1 MFGKSLR
8 HQNRGGKAK
17 QSDEGT
23 VDTFVLVD
31 AFAEMTDQSYTIVQL
46 FPACT
51 SVVMQPEIQSD
62 LSYDYRT
69 NMDSYPKWQAWM
81 REKPPRDL
89 AVGQGQM
96 EDKEV

>member
-1 MFGKSLR
+1 
-8 HQNRGGKAK
+8 
-17 QSDEGT
+17 
-23 VDTFVLVD
+23 
-31 AFAEMTDQSYTIVQL
+31 
-46 FPACT
+46 
-51 SVVMQPEIQSD
+51 MQPEIQSD